1 MFGGMLFMTE
11 RRSVSILVVIVS
23 SVSVF
28 VAQYPLLGGEQ
39 GSTWERNLSQC
50 FTPPY
55 CSDAKRNDAGEL
67 INMDYF
73 TAGDDS
79 ETTHLLHLV
88 EIAHTNRVLPQIS
101 KNDYAGALS
110 DIKYTLNRFPNHPR
124 GLLLMALYAKLTKG
138 YGLVI
143 LYYEKAIRLY
153 PQHALT
159 HAQYG
164 AYLVTM
170 GNVDNGIKRLEQA
183 VQMNPE
189 IVFAHVWLAAAYQ
202 KSGNMEQN
210 RQSESKARA
219 LGYTGAIS
227 MESLQNAQPAK

>member
-1 MFGGMLFMTE
+1 MFGGMLFMTK
-11 RRSVSILVVIVS
+11 RRSVSILFVILS

-28 VAQYPLLGGEQ
+28 VAQYPLHGGEQ

-50 FTPPY
+50 LTPPY

-73 TAGDDS
+73 TASNDS

-101 KNDYAGALS
+101 KNDYGGALS

-124 GLLLMALYAKLTKG
+124 GLLLMALYAKLTKS

-189 IVFAHVWLAAAYQ
+189 IMFAHVWLAAAYQ
-202 KSGNMEQN
+202 KSGNMELN